1 MNDYQNFV
9 KYLTTAQRGHRNPQA
24 KVTPPRA
31 KATTPRSSATNTTS
45 DAILRREIINI
56 FNGR

>member
-31 KATTPRSSATNTTS
+31 KPMPARPANINS
-45 DAILRREIINI
+45 DAILRREIISI